1 MFIFQITSED
11 MDKQEFLKIL
21 CQNISRLMGH
31 PDPDTILRQV
41 KAEDLDLE
49 PEKDFNLSATYR
61 TLQKVN
67 RVLTFNKSLTNRRR
81 VP

>member
-1 MFIFQITSED
+1 MFIFQITSEFI
-11 MDKQEFLKIL
+11 DKQEFLKIL
-21 CQNISRLMGH
+21 CQNIGNTMGQ
-31 PDPDTILRQV
+31 PDPDTFLRQM
-41 KAEDLDLE
+41 KAEDLYLE

>member
-1 MFIFQITSED
+1 MFIFQITSEFI
-11 MDKQEFLKIL
+11 DKQEFLKIL
-21 CQNISRLMGH
+21 CQNIANTMGQ
-31 PDPDTILRQV
+31 PDPETFLRQM
-41 KAEDLDLE
+41 KAEDLYLE